1 MGITIYIDA
10 DACPVRQESYRVAER
25 HQTPVIIV
33 SNSYLRIPKHPLF
46 SGVIVDD
53 SFDAADDYIA
63 ERANNLS
70 VVITADILLAQRCL
84 MAGARVLAPNGKAFD
99 NNSIGSAI
107 AGAIRKLHSAVFPK
121 QDTARKTIRFTLD
134 AILSVNLKAYF
145 LVGLANARLGHKHDF
160 TARRLGRIDIPDER
174 LTRSSLGIVILSTG
188 LAYAR
193 RQQIIFRRDDKRGL
207 GEDIKL
213 IWRCRRQAKAFR
225 RAGAS
230 RKRGSR
236 S

>member
-107 AGAIRKLHSAVFPK
+107 AARAIMADL
-121 QDTARKTIRFTLD
+121 
-134 AILSVNLKAYF
+134 
-145 LVGLANARLGHKHDF
+145 
-160 TARRLGRIDIPDER
+160 
-174 LTRSSLGIVILSTG
+174 
-188 LAYAR
+188 
-193 RQQIIFRRDDKRGL
+193 
-207 GEDIKL
+207 
-213 IWRCRRQAKAFR
+213 
-225 RAGAS
+225 RAGAEQPNLGGPAPFSAKDRS
-230 RKRGSR
+230 RFLEALHLALERLKRGK
-236 S
+236 